1 MRAVVQRV
9 ESAKVSVS
17 DRSVSESEASC
28 SQIGKGAVVFLGI
41 EEGDGEPDA
50 QYLVDKIVHL
60 RIFEDESGK
69 MNLSLL
75 DVDGEMLVVS
85 QFTLLGD
92 CRNGRRPS
100 FTQAEKPG
108 LARPLY
114 DYFLSLMK
122 MKVRVAAEGEFQ
134 AMMKVHL
141 VNDGP
146 VTMLLDSKKL
156 F

>member
-17 DRSVSESEASC
+17 NRTISE
-28 SQIGKGAVVFLGI
+28 IGKGTVVFLGI
-41 EEGDGEPDA
+41 EAGDDQTDA
-50 QYLVDKIVHL
+50 DYLADKIAHL
-60 RIFEDESGK
+60 RIFEDEAGK

-100 FTQAEKPG
+100 FTNAERPEP
-108 LARPLY
+108 ARPLY
-114 DYFLSLMK
+114 GYFVSLMK
-122 MKVRVAAEGEFQ
+122 KKVRLVAEGEFQ
-134 AMMKVHL
+134 AMMKVHFI
-141 VNDGP
+141 NDGP
-146 VTMLLDSKKL
+146 VTILLDSKKL

>member
-9 ESAKVSVS
+9 ESAKVSVNH
-17 DRSVSESEASC
+17 RFIAET
-28 SQIGKGAVVFLGI
+28 GKGAVVFLGI
-41 EEGDGEPDA
+41 ESGDGEPDA
-50 QYLVDKIVHL
+50 DYLAEKIVHL
-60 RIFEDESGK
+60 RIFEDEAGK

-75 DVDGEMLVVS
+75 DIDGEILVVS

-92 CRNGRRPS
+92 CRTGRRPS
-100 FTQAEKPG
+100 FTQAEKPE

-114 DYFLSLMK
+114 DYFFSRMK
-122 MKVRVAAEGEFQ
+122 KKVRVAAEGEFQ